1 MEVKITFT
9 NMEHTPSLDERIMKK
24 SKKLEKYLEGN
35 GDEGTVLKWT
45 CNVKPN
51 QHDVDLVLYGPKF
64 TFSSKASATDLYQT
78 LDMAM
83 DKMEKQLQKKKD
95 KWKNHIHHKHE
106 EKVEYVAS
114 KDEGFEDLETEGE
127 D

>member
-9 NMEHTPSLDERIMKK
+9 NMEHTPSLDERIRKK
-24 SKKLEKYLEGN
+24 SKKLEKYLEGSAE
-35 GDEGTVLKWT
+35 EGAILKWT

-51 QHDVDLVLYGPKF
+51 QHDVELVLHGPKF
-64 TFSSKASATDLYQT
+64 TFSSSASAEDLYHT
-78 LDMAM
+78 FDLVI

-106 EKVEYVAS
+106 EKVEFYAS
-114 KDEGFEDLETEGE
+114 KEEGFEDIDTEKE